1 MNFNDFSTLLINK
14 FSFNPTDDQK
24 KAIISISQFLISD
37 KNTSLF
43 ILKGYAGTGKTTL
56 MKTLVDNVKILNYNV
71 CLLAPTGRAAKVLSN
86 YTNKNSYTIHKK
98 IYFSSVD
105 KFGKFQTK
113 LKTNKIK
120 NSLFIIDEASM
131 ISDSTNSS
139 NLFRRKSLLSDIFK
153 YVDFNNNS
161 KIIFLGDTAQ
171 LPPVQQEISAALNSD
186 FINNTYKLK
195 CLESTLSQVVRQSNN
210 SGILVN
216 ATEIRKNIFNKIYN
230 FDFQFFDDV
239 QILTDGYEIQEK
251 IESSYNISG
260 SNNTIIIVRSNKRA
274 NLYNQ
279 QIRKTIL
286 FNENLVSVGDLLII
300 TKNNYFWTS
309 EEHNISFLA
318 NGDIIEVLEIYSI
331 KELYGFKFA
340 EVKIKMVDYAN
351 EPVIDTVILLDTLNS
366 EAPSLSY
373 EQSNKLYNEVQK
385 DYTNLKSKYKRFIK
399 TKENPFFNAL
409 NVKFSYALTC
419 HKSQGGQWPTVFIE
433 KPYLKD
439 GVDIDYLRW
448 LYTAVTRAENKL
460 YLIGF

>member
-131 ISDSTNSS
+131 ISDSTN
-139 NLFRRKSLLSDIFK
+139 
-153 YVDFNNNS
+153 NS

-171 LPPVQQEISAALNSD
+171 LPPVKQEISAALNSD

-216 ATEIRKNIFNKIYN
+216 ATEIRKNIFNKILN

-251 IESSYNISG
+251 IESSYNING

-309 EEHNISFLA
+309 EEHSISFLA

-385 DYTNLKSKYKRFIK
+385 DYTSLKSKYKRFIK

>member
-1 MNFNDFSTLLINK
+1 
-14 FSFNPTDDQK
+14 
-24 KAIISISQFLISD
+24 
-37 KNTSLF
+37 
-43 ILKGYAGTGKTTL
+43 
-56 MKTLVDNVKILNYNV
+56 
-71 CLLAPTGRAAKVLSN
+71 
-86 YTNKNSYTIHKK
+86 
-98 IYFSSVD
+98 
-105 KFGKFQTK
+105 
-113 LKTNKIK
+113 
-120 NSLFIIDEASM
+120 M

-139 NLFRRKSLLSDIFK
+139 DLFTRKSLLTDIFK

-171 LPPVQQEISAALNSD
+171 LPPVKQEISVALNSD

-216 ATEIRKNIFNKIYN
+216 ATEIRKNIFNNILN

-251 IESSYNISG
+251 IESSYNING

-318 NGDIIEVLEIYSI
+318 NGDIIYLLEIYSI

>member
-24 KAIISISQFLISD
+24 KAIISITDFLISNQD
-37 KNTSLF
+37 TSLF

-56 MKTLVDNVKILNYNV
+56 MKTLVDNVKNLNYNV

-86 YTNKNSYTIHKK
+86 YTNKKSYTIHKK
-98 IYFSSVD
+98 IYFSSVN

-120 NSLFIIDEASM
+120 NSLFIVDEASM

-139 NLFRRKSLLSDIFK
+139 DLFKRKSLLTDIFK
-153 YVDFNNNS
+153 YVDFKNNS

-171 LPPVQQEISAALNSD
+171 LPPVKQDISVALNSD
-186 FINNTYKLK
+186 FIFNSYKLK
-195 CLESTLSQVVRQSNN
+195 CLEFTLSQVVRQSYN
-210 SGILVN
+210 SGILFN
-216 ATEIRKNIFNKIYN
+216 ATEIRNNIFSNILN
-230 FDFQFFDDV
+230 FEFKLFDDV
-239 QILTDGYEIQEK
+239 EILNDGYEIQER
-251 IESSYNISG
+251 IESSYNING
-260 SNNTIIIVRSNKRA
+260 LNNTIIIVRSNKRA

-286 FNENLVSVGDLLII
+286 FNEDLVSTGDLLII
-300 TKNNYFWTS
+300 TKNNYFWSS
-309 EEHNISFLA
+309 EEQNISFLA

-340 EVKIKMVDYAN
+340 EVKIKMVDYVN

-366 EAPSLSY
+366 EAPTLNY

-385 DYTNLKSKYKRFIK
+385 DYTNLKSNYKRFIK
-399 TKENPFFNAL
+399 TKKNPFFNAL
-409 NVKFSYALTC
+409 NVKFSYSLTC

-439 GVDIDYLRW
+439 GIDIDYLRW

>member
-1 MNFNDFSTLLINK
+1 M
-14 FSFNPTDDQK
+14 
-24 KAIISISQFLISD
+24 
-37 KNTSLF
+37 
-43 ILKGYAGTGKTTL
+43 
-56 MKTLVDNVKILNYNV
+56 
-71 CLLAPTGRAAKVLSN
+71 
-86 YTNKNSYTIHKK
+86 
-98 IYFSSVD
+98 
-105 KFGKFQTK
+105 
-113 LKTNKIK
+113 
-120 NSLFIIDEASM
+120 IIDEASM

-139 NLFRRKSLLSDIFK
+139 DLFRRKSLLSDIFK

-161 KIIFLGDTAQ
+161 KIIFLGDIAQ
-171 LPPVQQEISAALNSD
+171 LPPVKQEISAALNSD
-186 FINNTYKLK
+186 FINNTYRLK

-216 ATEIRKNIFNKIYN
+216 ATEIRKNIFNKILN

-251 IESSYNISG
+251 IESSYNING

-340 EVKIKMVDYAN
+340 EVKIKMVDYDN
-351 EPVIDTVILLDTLNS
+351 EPVIDTVILLDILNS

-399 TKENPFFNAL
+399 TKQNPFFNAL